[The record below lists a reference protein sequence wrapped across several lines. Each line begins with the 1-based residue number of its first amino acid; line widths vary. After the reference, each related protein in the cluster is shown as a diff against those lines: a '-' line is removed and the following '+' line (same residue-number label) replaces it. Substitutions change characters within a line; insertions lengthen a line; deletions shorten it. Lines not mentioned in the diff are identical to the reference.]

1 MQVSVSGQ
9 HISIGNALHNYVEE
23 RIKDVVKKYFEH
35 AISATVKFSKQGF
48 QFVCDIEV
56 NDGTGRH
63 LIIRSDYKCDEIYS
77 SFDTALVK
85 IEKQLRKYKSKLK
98 DRHNRIKV
106 SQIEATKYV
115 ITPHQINDEEDEEPN
130 TDDNPT
136 IIAEKPIDVL
146 PLSISEAVMKMD
158 LENFPALMFQNIKTG
173 RINVVYYRR
182 DGNISWVDSK

>member
-9 HISIGNALHNYVEE
+9 HISIGDALHQYVES
-23 RIKDVVKKYFEH
+23 RIIEVVRKYFEH
-35 AISATVKFSKQGF
+35 AISASVRFSKQGF
-48 QFVCDIEV
+48 QYVCDIEV

-63 LIIRSDYKCDEIYS
+63 LIIRSDYRCDEIYS
-77 SFDTALVK
+77 SFDTALAKV
-85 IEKQLRKYKSKLK
+85 EKQLRKYKSKLK
-98 DRHNRIKV
+98 DRHNRVKV

-115 ITPHQINDEEDEEPN
+115 ISPQQINEDEDIGDSPL
-130 TDDNPT
+130 
-136 IIAEKPIDVL
+136 IIAEKPVDVM

-182 DGNISWVDSK
+182 DGNISWIDSK